1 MLCFSCQNI
10 HPRLWTELVT
20 RYLTGKE
27 RIELLQCYGPVS
39 RLSTSQLLARRR
51 HRQGSLQC
59 GDTERVDDTFL
70 RQDDKTYHSSLS
82 RRSIREST
90 MARNWS
96 LESPEFLLINKLA
109 TKLFHYISN
118 VLQKLYHIVC
128 RQQNLKCS
136 RNILR
141 NAIKRCRETD
151 IATVNSI

>member
-27 RIELLQCYGPVS
+27 RIELLQCYGPES

-51 HRQGSLQC
+51 HLAPVRRHWASWRHFFEAGWQDLSLLAVSPVY
-59 GDTERVDDTFL
+59 TRVYDGT
-70 RQDDKTYHSSLS
+70 K
-82 RRSIREST
+82 
-90 MARNWS
+90 

-151 IATVNSI
+151 IPTVNNI